1 MLESLH
7 MAYWDTKQQ
16 DKLPT
21 LIARASWIFDQFEK
35 CKKYYEQVQG
45 QKEPIR
51 VTRQSES
58 NGFPRATAD
67 NGGFI
72 KFTTVSGDNTEI
84 MDVG

>member
-1 MLESLH
+1 

-51 VTRQSES
+51 VTR
-58 NGFPRATAD
+58 
-67 NGGFI
+67 
-72 KFTTVSGDNTEI
+72 
-84 MDVG
+84 

>member
-35 CKKYYEQVQG
+35 CKKYYKYKGKKNQLELPGSQNRTASL
-45 QKEPIR
+45 EPQQ
-51 VTRQSES
+51 TME
-58 NGFPRATAD
+58 GL
-67 NGGFI
+67 
-72 KFTTVSGDNTEI
+72 
-84 MDVG
+84 